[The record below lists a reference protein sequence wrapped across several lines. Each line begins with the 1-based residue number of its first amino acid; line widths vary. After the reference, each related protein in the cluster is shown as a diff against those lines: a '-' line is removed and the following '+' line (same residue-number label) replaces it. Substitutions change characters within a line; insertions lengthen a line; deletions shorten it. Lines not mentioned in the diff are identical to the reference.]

1 MRLVDALLAFP
12 RLFLLLALA
21 ALFRPSNWLLV
32 AVLGGTTWM
41 TVSRLVRAELR
52 GLEARGFIAAVRA
65 LGLSRRRILLHHQLP
80 NSLAPVLPAAALL
93 VGGVLTSE
101 SALSFLGLGVQPPQA
116 SWGSILNDGRSLT
129 TSWWVYLFPGFAI
142 TLAVAGFNLIADGM
156 RDVLDPRLG
165 SR

>member
-1 MRLVDALLAFP
+1 VAVGALAAIGGPVLDTVLMRLVDALLAFP

-21 ALFRPSNWLLV
+21 ALFRPSNW
-32 AVLGGTTWM
+32 
-41 TVSRLVRAELR
+41 RAELR

-101 SALSFLGLGVQPPQA
+101 SALSFLGLGVQPPA
-116 SWGSILNDGRSLT
+116 SPSPWRWPAST
-129 TSWWVYLFPGFAI
+129 
-142 TLAVAGFNLIADGM
+142 
-156 RDVLDPRLG
+156 
-165 SR
+165 